1 MNYYAA
7 PMEGLTDRVWRQA
20 HQKWFGPAGNAAFTV
35 LLITALILTN
45 NILIATFLLVDFTL
59 RGTENSKYSILSI
72 VSKLIVNSLGL
83 KKKPVNS
90 GPKVFA
96 ARIGIVFSFLVV
108 LFSIL
113 NLQTAALAFA
123 SIFGVCAFLE
133 SALGFCVACRIYPF
147 VYKFTYRAD
156 FDRLKA

>member
-1 MNYYAA
+1 MNS
-7 PMEGLTDRVWRQA
+7 
-20 HQKWFGPAGNAAFTV
+20 NAICPISTNKIDEHIARLNATFTV

-96 ARIGIVFSFLVV
+96 ARIGIVFSLLVI

>member
-1 MNYYAA
+1 MNS
-7 PMEGLTDRVWRQA
+7 
-20 HQKWFGPAGNAAFTV
+20 NAICPISTNKIDEHIARLNATFTV

-45 NILIATFLLVDFTL
+45 NILIATFLLIDFTL

>member
-1 MNYYAA
+1 MNS
-7 PMEGLTDRVWRQA
+7 
-20 HQKWFGPAGNAAFTV
+20 NAICPISTNKIDEHIARLNATFTV

-156 FDRLKA
+156 FDRQKA

>member
-1 MNYYAA
+1 MNS
-7 PMEGLTDRVWRQA
+7 
-20 HQKWFGPAGNAAFTV
+20 NAICPISTNKIDEHIARLNATFTV

-96 ARIGIVFSFLVV
+96 ARIGVVFSFLVV

>member
-1 MNYYAA
+1 MNS
-7 PMEGLTDRVWRQA
+7 
-20 HQKWFGPAGNAAFTV
+20 NAICPISTNKIDEHIARLNATFTV

-72 VSKLIVNSLGL
+72 FSKFIINLLGL

-96 ARIGIVFSFLVV
+96 ARIGIVFSLLVI

>member
-1 MNYYAA
+1 MNS
-7 PMEGLTDRVWRQA
+7 
-20 HQKWFGPAGNAAFTV
+20 NAICPISTNKIDEHIARLNATFTV
-35 LLITALILTN
+35 LLVTAFILTN

-113 NLQTAALAFA
+113 NIQVAALAFA

-133 SALGFCVACRIYPF
+133 SAFGFCVACRIYPF

-156 FDRLKA
+156 FDKVKV

>member
-1 MNYYAA
+1 MNS
-7 PMEGLTDRVWRQA
+7 
-20 HQKWFGPAGNAAFTV
+20 NAICPISTNKIDEHIARLNATFTV

-113 NLQTAALAFA
+113 NLQTAALACA

>member
-1 MNYYAA
+1 MNS
-7 PMEGLTDRVWRQA
+7 
-20 HQKWFGPAGNAAFTV
+20 NAICPISTNKIDEHIARLNATFTV

-72 VSKLIVNSLGL
+72 ISKLIVNSLGL

>member
-1 MNYYAA
+1 MNSSAICPISTNKIDEHIA
-7 PMEGLTDRVWRQA
+7 RL
-20 HQKWFGPAGNAAFTV
+20 NATFTV

-133 SALGFCVACRIYPF
+133 SALGFCVACRIYPI

>member
-1 MNYYAA
+1 MNS
-7 PMEGLTDRVWRQA
+7 
-20 HQKWFGPAGNAAFTV
+20 NAICPISTNKIDEHIARLNATFTV

>member
-1 MNYYAA
+1 MNS
-7 PMEGLTDRVWRQA
+7 
-20 HQKWFGPAGNAAFTV
+20 NAICPISTNKIDEHIARLNATFTV

-72 VSKLIVNSLGL
+72 FSKFIINLLGL

>member
-1 MNYYAA
+1 MNS
-7 PMEGLTDRVWRQA
+7 
-20 HQKWFGPAGNAAFTV
+20 NAICPISTNKIDEHIARLNATFTV

-45 NILIATFLLVDFTL
+45 NILFATFLLVDFTL

>member
-1 MNYYAA
+1 MNS
-7 PMEGLTDRVWRQA
+7 
-20 HQKWFGPAGNAAFTV
+20 NAICPISTNKIDEHIARLNATFTV
-35 LLITALILTN
+35 LLITTLILTN

>member
-1 MNYYAA
+1 MNS
-7 PMEGLTDRVWRQA
+7 
-20 HQKWFGPAGNAAFTV
+20 NAICPISTNKIDEHIARLNATFTV

-90 GPKVFA
+90 GPNVFA

-133 SALGFCVACRIYPF
+133 SAFGFCVACRIYPF

>member
-1 MNYYAA
+1 MNS
-7 PMEGLTDRVWRQA
+7 
-20 HQKWFGPAGNAAFTV
+20 NAICPISTNKIDEHIARLNATFTV

-45 NILIATFLLVDFTL
+45 NILIATFLLVAFTL